1 MKEIAGYLLKIG
13 AVFLRPEQPFTWAS
27 GIKSPIYCDNR
38 LVLTD
43 VEARDAVENAISETV
58 RRRYPQAQA
67 LFGTST
73 AGIAHC
79 AIAAHILRLPAGY
92 VRSGAKEHGRTNRI
106 EGKLEKGEKVV
117 VIEDLIST
125 GGSVI
130 EVVEAL
136 REAGA
141 EDATQ
146 AARELVCTASGKT
159 KNELLRDG
167 LLYASPEVERSAY
180 SLCARH
186 LAGEPVAY
194 LIGEWEFY
202 GLPLRVTPDVLI
214 PRDDTC
220 AVAELAIRKALF
232 LEQDPR
238 ILDLCCGSGCIGLA
252 IASRVKDAKV
262 TLADLSMEALAIAK
276 ENTGLNRL
284 GGRVRC
290 VQADATKK
298 APAFLGKYDMI
309 VSNPPYVTGAEMQA
323 LPHSVRDFEP
333 AMALYG
339 GEDGLDFYRAIVEN
353 YTPALK
359 KGGFVCFEFGMG
371 QGDDVCRILEENGYT
386 ILERTRDYND
396 RERAVL
402 AQYGRKED

>member
-1 MKEIAGYLLKIG
+1 MVKQYGQLYLDTRHALLETEDVQMAGMMARQLLWH
-13 AVFLRPEQPFTWAS
+13 FS
-27 GIKSPIYCDNR
+27 GKSP
-38 LVLTD
+38 
-43 VEARDAVENAISETV
+43 EAILADRD
-58 RRRYPQAQA
+58 
-67 LFGTST
+67 
-73 AGIAHC
+73 
-79 AIAAHILRLPAGY
+79 
-92 VRSGAKEHGRTNRI
+92 
-106 EGKLEKGEKVV
+106 
-117 VIEDLIST
+117 
-125 GGSVI
+125 
-130 EVVEAL
+130 
-136 REAGA
+136 
-141 EDATQ
+141 
-146 AARELVCTASGKT
+146 
-159 KNELLRDG
+159 
-167 LLYASPEVERSAY
+167 LYASEQVCRDMSRAVRR
-180 SLCARH
+180 L
-186 LAGEPVAY
+186 LDGEPLAY
-194 LIGEWEFY
+194 VLGEWEFY

-290 VQADATKK
+290 VQVDATKK

-309 VSNPPYVTGAEMQA
+309 VSNPPYVTGAEMQV

-371 QGDDVCRILEENGYT
+371 QGDDVCRILEENGYA